1 MRMFPPRVQPASR
14 MQKLTNWLMTVAIA
28 APAMPIPNTK
38 MNSGSSAMLRMP
50 PAAMPTIA

>member
-1 MRMFPPRVQPASR
+1 MRMFPPRVQPTSR

-28 APAMPIPNTK
+28 APAMPMWKTK
-38 MNSGSSAMLRMP
+38 INSGSSAMLRMP